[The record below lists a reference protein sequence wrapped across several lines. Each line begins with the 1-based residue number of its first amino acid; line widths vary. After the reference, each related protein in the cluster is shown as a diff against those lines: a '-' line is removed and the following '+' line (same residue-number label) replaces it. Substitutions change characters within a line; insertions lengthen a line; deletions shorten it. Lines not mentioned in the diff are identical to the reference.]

1 MVYLYF
7 CFVILEYLNR
17 VTIGPNGSLICYRL
31 KSHVIYIKYFKEIA
45 SLSLSL
51 SLNLLC
57 LSLYP
62 FISDYFLFKLTG
74 QTAILSPTYSF
85 VFSWA
90 KRVRKNLSRTKCFFA
105 FRPSVCCAHLL
116 PTLSCSLS
124 CTSTLETQWRV
135 RTKLHELL
143 HGGTAVWYLPPAMK
157 LVEGE
162 LPKIDDCSGLKL
174 APRLYFRWEVFIAR
188 SNPRANVSK

>member
-45 SLSLSL
+45 SL

-90 KRVRKNLSRTKCFFA
+90 KRVRKNLSRTKCFFLPSV
-105 FRPSVCCAHLL
+105 RPSVRLL
-116 PTLSCSLS
+116 
-124 CTSTLETQWRV
+124 CTSTTYFVVFTL
-135 RTKLHELL
+135 
-143 HGGTAVWYLPPAMK
+143 
-157 LVEGE
+157 
-162 LPKIDDCSGLKL
+162 
-174 APRLYFRWEVFIAR
+174 LYFNAWNAVKSTNQVAWTLARRHCSMIFGPCYEASWRRVAQNRWLLR
-188 SNPRANVSK
+188 P